1 MTRAARQHAQ
11 PVLRIAGQVALLSA
25 VWWAATQL
33 SLHVVPAVPG
43 GVLGMAVV
51 LIGLIKGW
59 LPLDLFKSGAR
70 WLLAEMLLFFIPV
83 VVAVVQYPELIVSA
97 GAKILLVIVV
107 STGIVMT
114 ATSLTVD
121 GFYRLELAL
130 KRRQRARGV

>member
-1 MTRAARQHAQ
+1 MTRNASQQAKPA
-11 PVLRIAGQVALLSA
+11 LRIAGQVALLSA
-25 VWWAATQL
+25 VWWMATQM
-33 SLHVVPAVPG
+33 SQHFMPAVPG

-97 GAKILLVIVV
+97 GAKILLVIVL
-107 STGIVMT
+107 STGLVMT

-121 GFYRLELAL
+121 RFYRLELAL
-130 KRRQRARGV
+130 KRRYRTREA